1 MEREKENILNTF
13 FYDLDLITREANN
26 QSFFSNNT
34 KKKQK
39 YIVTKKTFLL
49 TNELEKTVFIKR
61 IPNWSRYFYLCDTV
75 ENIKIAELTEDNYQ
89 PYTNNT
95 NNTEVLISYSQRKL
109 IYLDSYLKALS
120 CSKKYI
126 IKLIEFYKSSLNT
139 CQLLLS
145 NGVIHNNI
153 NFDTILVDEHENI
166 LLTKFT
172 LSLFTMRE
180 ITNQNE
186 TQYKLLSL
194 MDNQNNDND
203 NDNNDIFLPIEIHLL
218 RYQLTNNITSLSNY
232 NIETVIKQFITNH
245 SVLKHFDTKQMIQ
258 DGLNYYSKYVNKS
271 LLDIFNTNELLQT
284 WDNYSISIV
293 FLRIVIG
300 LHKSMK
306 TQNKFIILFM
316 KLLVKNISLDPSKRL
331 SLVNTMEQFEL
342 LLNNLD
348 INVFKELI
356 QQI

>member
-1 MEREKENILNTF
+1 MKREKENIPNTF
-13 FYDLDLITREANN
+13 FYDLNLITRETNN
-26 QSFFSNNT
+26 TQSFLSNNT

-61 IPNWSRYFYLCDTV
+61 IPNWSRYFYLYNTV

-89 PYTNNT
+89 PYTVT
-95 NNTEVLISYSQRKL
+95 NNAEVLLSYSQRKL

-126 IKLIEFYKSSLNT
+126 IKLIEFYKSSLNIA
-139 CQLLLS
+139 QLLLT

-153 NFDTILVDEHENI
+153 NFDTILVNEHENI
-166 LLTKFT
+166 LVTKFT

-180 ITNQNE
+180 ITNRNE

-194 MDNQNNDND
+194 MDNQNND

-218 RYQLTNNITSLSNY
+218 RYQLTNNITSLSSY

-245 SVLKHFDTKQMIQ
+245 SVLKHFETKQMIQ

-284 WDNYSISIV
+284 WDNYAISIV
-293 FLRIVIG
+293 FLCILIG

-316 KLLVKNISLDPSKRL
+316 KLLVKNISLDPSKRF
-331 SLVNTMEQFEL
+331 SLINTIEQFEL

-348 INVFKELI
+348 INVFKDLI
-356 QQI
+356 QQV

>member
-1 MEREKENILNTF
+1 MEREKENIPNTF
-13 FYDLDLITREANN
+13 FYDLDLIPRETNT
-26 QSFFSNNT
+26 QSFLSNNT

-39 YIVTKKTFLL
+39 YIVTKKTVLL

-61 IPNWSRYFYLCDTV
+61 IPNWSRYFYLCNTV

-89 PYTNNT
+89 PYTVT
-95 NNTEVLISYSQRKL
+95 NNAEVLVSYSQRKL

-139 CQLLLS
+139 CQLLLT

-153 NFDTILVDEHENI
+153 NFDTILVNEDENI

-180 ITNQNE
+180 ITNQVE

-194 MDNQNNDND
+194 MDNQNNDN
-203 NDNNDIFLPIEIHLL
+203 NNDIFLPIEIHLL
-218 RYQLTNNITSLSNY
+218 RYQQTNNITSLSSY

-245 SVLKHFDTKQMIQ
+245 SVLKQFDTKQMIQ

-284 WDNYSISIV
+284 WDNYAISIV
-293 FLRIVIG
+293 FLRILIG

-331 SLVNTMEQFEL
+331 SLINTMEQFEL

-348 INVFKELI
+348 INVFKDLI
-356 QQI
+356 QQV

>member
-1 MEREKENILNTF
+1 MENITNTF
-13 FYDLDLITREANN
+13 FYDLNLTTREMN
-26 QSFFSNNT
+26 SNNINQFVSNTT
-34 KKKQK
+34 KKNQK
-39 YIVTKKTFLL
+39 YIVTKKTILI
-49 TNELEKTVFIKR
+49 TNELEKTVFIKQ
-61 IPNWSRYFYLCDTV
+61 IPKWYQYFYLFDTV
-75 ENIKIAELTEDNYQ
+75 ENIKIAELTEDNYI
-89 PYTNNT
+89 PYADDT
-95 NNTEVLISYSQRKL
+95 NNTEVLISYSSKKL

-120 CSKKYI
+120 SFKKYI

-139 CQLLLS
+139 CQLLLH
-145 NGVIHNNI
+145 NGIIHNNI

-166 LLTKFT
+166 LLTKFN
-172 LSLFTMRE
+172 LSLFIMRE
-180 ITNQNE
+180 RTTRIEPQN
-186 TQYKLLSL
+186 KILSL
-194 MDNQNNDND
+194 IDTRDNNI
-203 NDNNDIFLPIEIHLL
+203 NDIFLPIEIHLL
-218 RYQLTNNITSLSNY
+218 RYQLTNNITSLSSY

-245 SVLKHFDTKQMIQ
+245 SILKHFETKTMIQ

-271 LLDIFNTNELLQT
+271 FLDIFNTNELLQT
-284 WDNYSISIV
+284 WDNYSVSIV
-293 FLRIVIG
+293 FLRILIG

-342 LLNNLD
+342 LLNNLE

>member
-1 MEREKENILNTF
+1 MKREKENIPNTF
-13 FYDLDLITREANN
+13 FYDLDLIPRETNN
-26 QSFFSNNT
+26 TQSFLSNNT

-39 YIVTKKTFLL
+39 YIVTKKTVLL

-61 IPNWSRYFYLCDTV
+61 IPNWNRYFYLYNTV

-89 PYTNNT
+89 PYTVT
-95 NNTEVLISYSQRKL
+95 NNAEVLLSYSQRKL

-126 IKLIEFYKSSLNT
+126 IKLIEFYKSSLNIA
-139 CQLLLS
+139 QLLLT

-153 NFDTILVDEHENI
+153 NFDTILVNEHENI

-180 ITNQNE
+180 ISNRVE

-194 MDNQNNDND
+194 MDNQNNDN
-203 NDNNDIFLPIEIHLL
+203 NNDIFLPIEIHLL
-218 RYQLTNNITSLSNY
+218 RYQQTNNITSLSSY

-245 SVLKHFDTKQMIQ
+245 SVLKHFETKQMIQ

-284 WDNYSISIV
+284 WDNYAISIV
-293 FLRIVIG
+293 FLRILIG

-331 SLVNTMEQFEL
+331 SLVNTMEQYEL

-356 QQI
+356 QQV

>member
-1 MEREKENILNTF
+1 MEREKENIPNTF
-13 FYDLDLITREANN
+13 FYDLDLIPRETNT
-26 QSFFSNNT
+26 QSFLSNNT

-61 IPNWSRYFYLCDTV
+61 IPNWSRYFYLCNTV

-89 PYTNNT
+89 PYTVT
-95 NNTEVLISYSQRKL
+95 NNAEVLLSYSQRKL

-126 IKLIEFYKSSLNT
+126 IKLIEFYKSSLNIA
-139 CQLLLS
+139 QLLLT

-153 NFDTILVDEHENI
+153 NFDTILVNEDENI

-180 ITNQNE
+180 ITNQVE

-203 NDNNDIFLPIEIHLL
+203 IFLPIEIHLL
-218 RYQLTNNITSLSNY
+218 RYQQTNNITSLSSY

-245 SVLKHFDTKQMIQ
+245 SVLKHFETKQMIQ
-258 DGLNYYSKYVNKS
+258 DGVNYYSKYVNKS

-284 WDNYSISIV
+284 WDNYAISIV
-293 FLRIVIG
+293 FLRILIG

-316 KLLVKNISLDPSKRL
+316 KLLVKNISLDPSKRI
-331 SLVNTMEQFEL
+331 SLINTMEQFEL

-348 INVFKELI
+348 INVFKDLI
-356 QQI
+356 QQV

>member
-1 MEREKENILNTF
+1 MEREKENIPNTF
-13 FYDLDLITREANN
+13 FYDLDLIPRETNT
-26 QSFFSNNT
+26 QSFLSNNT

-39 YIVTKKTFLL
+39 YIVTKKTVLL

-61 IPNWSRYFYLCDTV
+61 IPNWSRYFYLYNTV

-89 PYTNNT
+89 PYTVT
-95 NNTEVLISYSQRKL
+95 NNAEVLLSYSQRKL

-139 CQLLLS
+139 CQLLLT

-153 NFDTILVDEHENI
+153 NFDTILVNEDENI

-180 ITNQNE
+180 ITNQVE

-194 MDNQNNDND
+194 MDNQNNDN
-203 NDNNDIFLPIEIHLL
+203 NNDIFLPIEIHLL
-218 RYQLTNNITSLSNY
+218 RYQQTNNITSLSSY

-245 SVLKHFDTKQMIQ
+245 SVLKQFDTKQMIQ

-284 WDNYSISIV
+284 WDNYAISIV
-293 FLRIVIG
+293 FLRILIG

-331 SLVNTMEQFEL
+331 SLINTMEQFEL

-356 QQI
+356 QQV

>member
-1 MEREKENILNTF
+1 MEREKENIPNTF
-13 FYDLDLITREANN
+13 FYDLDLIPRETNT
-26 QSFFSNNT
+26 QSFLSNNT

-61 IPNWSRYFYLCDTV
+61 IPNWSRYFYLCNTV

-89 PYTNNT
+89 PYTVT
-95 NNTEVLISYSQRKL
+95 NNAEVLLSYSQRKL

-126 IKLIEFYKSSLNT
+126 IKLIEFYKSSLNIA
-139 CQLLLS
+139 QLLLT

-153 NFDTILVDEHENI
+153 NFDTILVNEDENI

-180 ITNQNE
+180 ITNQVE

-194 MDNQNNDND
+194 MDNQNND
-203 NDNNDIFLPIEIHLL
+203 NDIFLPIEIHLL
-218 RYQLTNNITSLSNY
+218 RYQLTNNITSLSSY

-245 SVLKHFDTKQMIQ
+245 SVLKHFETKQMIQ
-258 DGLNYYSKYVNKS
+258 DGVNYYSKYVNKS

-284 WDNYSISIV
+284 WDNYAISIV
-293 FLRIVIG
+293 FLRILIG

-316 KLLVKNISLDPSKRL
+316 KLLVKNISLDPSKRI
-331 SLVNTMEQFEL
+331 SLINTMEQFEL

-348 INVFKELI
+348 INVFKDLI
-356 QQI
+356 QQV

>member
-1 MEREKENILNTF
+1 MEREKENIPNTF
-13 FYDLDLITREANN
+13 FYDLDLIPRETNT
-26 QSFFSNNT
+26 QSFLSNNT

-39 YIVTKKTFLL
+39 YIVTKKTVLL

-61 IPNWSRYFYLCDTV
+61 IPNWSRYFYLCNTV

-89 PYTNNT
+89 PYTVT
-95 NNTEVLISYSQRKL
+95 NNAEVLVSYSQRKL

-126 IKLIEFYKSSLNT
+126 IKLIEFYKSSLNIA
-139 CQLLLS
+139 QLLLT

-153 NFDTILVDEHENI
+153 NFDTILVNEDENI

-180 ITNQNE
+180 ITNQVE

-194 MDNQNNDND
+194 MDNQNNDN
-203 NDNNDIFLPIEIHLL
+203 NNDIFLPIEIHLL
-218 RYQLTNNITSLSNY
+218 RYQQTNNITSLSSY

-245 SVLKHFDTKQMIQ
+245 SVLKHFETKQMIQ

-284 WDNYSISIV
+284 WDNYAISIV
-293 FLRIVIG
+293 FLRILIG

-331 SLVNTMEQFEL
+331 SLVNTMEQYEL

-356 QQI
+356 QQV